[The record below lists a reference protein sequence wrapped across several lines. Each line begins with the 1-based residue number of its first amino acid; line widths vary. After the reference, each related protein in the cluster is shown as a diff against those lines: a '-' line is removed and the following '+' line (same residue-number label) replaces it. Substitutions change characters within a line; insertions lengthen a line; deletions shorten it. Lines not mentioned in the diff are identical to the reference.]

1 MCERV
6 KTVMLKRFINGNCY
20 ELVRTRMDSECSL
33 EIYHLVRNSKP
44 IFDPRTKIVYVAT
57 LDYVAAHLMD
67 IYRDDVQMFAELSEF
82 HKEWRVYDDAKELS
96 NDSE

>member
-44 IFDPRTKIVYVAT
+44 IFDPRTEIVYVAT
-57 LDYVAAHLMD
+57 M
-67 IYRDDVQMFAELSEF
+67 DDVAHFLKILYSDDAQMFAELSEF
-82 HKEWRVYDDAKELS
+82 HNEWGE
-96 NDSE
+96 